1 MSIRVLTVSLLGAF
15 AGTLPAADPQLM
27 KLVMPDVKLMTD
39 VNVAQAKLSPFGQF
53 LLSQMES
60 AHLQEFAAQTGFDPR
75 QDLLELLVVSNG
87 APGAA
92 NSLGLASGVFNPA
105 MIASAA
111 QSAGAASET
120 YKNVTILENPAK
132 TEGIAFLS
140 ASIAAAG
147 SVPNVKAAIDR
158 QSAPATLPPAVVTQ
172 ANQLSVTQDAWTLST
187 VSPATLIPVGTA
199 KPPALGGMTVPANI
213 LQQVQSGYAGVKFGA
228 NVTVTVQAQSD
239 TTEDATALAGILQFV
254 GNLAQM
260 QAGQNSAA
268 AALAKSLTVT
278 TQGSIVNLSASLP
291 EAQFQQL
298 LTPSPKGAVKPHLQ
312 GDRK

>member
-1 MSIRVLTVSLLGAF
+1 MSIKVLTVSLLGAF
-15 AGTLPAADPQLM
+15 AGTLSAADPQLM
-27 KLVMPDVKLMTD
+27 KLVMPDVQLMSD

-53 LLSQMES
+53 LLSQMAS
-60 AHLQEFAAQTGFDPR
+60 AHLQEFASLTGFDPR
-75 QDLLELLVVSNG
+75 QDLLEVLVVSSG
-87 APGAA
+87 APGTG
-92 NSLGLASGVFNPA
+92 NSLALASGVFNPA

-111 QSAGAASET
+111 QTAGAASET
-120 YKNVTILENPAK
+120 YKGVTILENRAK
-132 TEGIAFLS
+132 TEGIAFLG

-147 SVPNVKAAIDR
+147 SVSNVKAAIDR

-187 VSPATLIPVGTA
+187 VSPATLIPSGTA
-199 KPPALGGMTVPANI
+199 KPPAIGGMTVPANI
-213 LQQVQSGYAGVKFGA
+213 LQQVQSGYAGVKFGS
-228 NVTVTVQAQSD
+228 NVTVTAQAQSD
-239 TTEDATALAGILQFV
+239 TTEDATALAGLLQFV

-260 QAGQNSAA
+260 QAAQNAA
-268 AALAKSLTVT
+268 AAAFAKSLSVT

-298 LTPSPKGAVKPHLQ
+298 LTSKPKGAMKPHLQ